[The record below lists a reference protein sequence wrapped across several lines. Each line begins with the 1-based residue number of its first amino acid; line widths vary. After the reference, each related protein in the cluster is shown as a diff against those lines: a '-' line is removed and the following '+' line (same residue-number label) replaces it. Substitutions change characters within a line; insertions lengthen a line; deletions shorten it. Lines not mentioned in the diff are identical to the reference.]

1 MNPLSAAELGIL
13 DWIAAHCQ
21 SAWMD
26 VLMPAITRL
35 GDSGIIWILLGFAI
49 LLFSRKE
56 RATGFQVLTAL
67 LLSLIFCNLLLKHA
81 VGRIRP
87 CDLNTAVELLIHRPG
102 DPSFPSGHTS
112 ASFAAA
118 MVLVLT
124 KWRGRWAALTLAVL
138 IAFSRLYL
146 DVHFPTD
153 VLGGALVGTVCAL
166 LAVAIWRK
174 WLDKTAFGRILTGTQ
189 EENAP

>member
-1 MNPLSAAELGIL
+1 MLSLSYWELGIL

-21 SAWMD
+21 SGWMD
-26 VLMPAITRL
+26 VLMPAVTRL
-35 GDSGIIWILLGFAI
+35 GDAGVVWICLGLALL
-49 LLFSRKE
+49 LLSRKS
-56 RATGFQVLTAL
+56 RSTGFQVLLAL
-67 LLSLIFCNLLLKHA
+67 LLSLIVCNLLLKNA

-87 CDLNTAVELLIHRPG
+87 CDLNAAVELLIQRPG

-118 MVLVLT
+118 VVLLLT
-124 KWRGRWAALTLAVL
+124 KWRGRWVALALAVL

-146 DVHFPTD
+146 YVHFPTD
-153 VLGGALVGTVCAL
+153 VLGGALIGTLCGV

-174 WLDKTAFGRILTGTQ
+174 GLARTALGRRLDSGKG
-189 EENAP
+189 